1 MNCFHYN
8 FSKGYECNLGVFTI
22 NAKLKRLYDATD
34 NLIKQQFYKSGSDT
48 IIGRTPEVSIK
59 IKNSGQIIK
68 KYENLFNQNM
78 HLFLE
83 GDYMKF
89 FTPFKRIKGVDENHI
104 SEIYQDIQIKL
115 AAMHGTDFD
124 TVLMYTIVVSS
135 LTTSIREIQFNES
148 VKEIIVRARK
158 KTKSLSVKQ
167 IEKELEKLFMRNDK
181 NVSILYNISYL
192 TALAE
197 SFNFMKTTRTCK
209 ILRSKHINLIV
220 NSILFSLN

>member
-1 MNCFHYN
+1 L
-8 FSKGYECNLGVFTI
+8 ECNLGGLI
-22 NAKLKRLYDATD
+22 IDAQLKRLYDATD

-48 IIGRTPEVSIK
+48 IIGRTPEISIK

-68 KYENLFNQNM
+68 KYENLFNQNIQF
-78 HLFLE
+78 FLE

-89 FTPFKRIKGVDENHI
+89 FAPFKKIKGVDENLI
-104 SEIYQDIQIKL
+104 REIYQDIQIKL

-148 VKEIIVRARK
+148 VQEIIARARK
-158 KTKSLSVKQ
+158 KANSSSVKQ

-192 TALAE
+192 TTLAE
-197 SFNFMKTTRTCK
+197 SFNFIKTARTCK
-209 ILRSKHINLIV
+209 IQRSKYINLIV
-220 NSILFSLN
+220 NSILLSIN

>member
-1 MNCFHYN
+1 MI
-8 FSKGYECNLGVFTI
+8 I
-22 NAKLKRLYDATD
+22 NTKLKRLYDATD

-68 KYENLFNQNM
+68 KYENLFNQNIQF
-78 HLFLE
+78 FLE

-89 FTPFKRIKGVDENHI
+89 FTPFKKIKVVDENHI

-124 TVLMYTIVVSS
+124 TVIMYTIVVSS
-135 LTTSIREIQFNES
+135 LTSSIREIQFNES
-148 VKEIIVRARK
+148 VQEIIIRARK
-158 KTKSLSVKQ
+158 IASSLSVKQ

-197 SFNFMKTTRTCK
+197 SFNFMKTARICE
-209 ILRSKHINLIV
+209 IQRSKHINFIV

>member
-1 MNCFHYN
+1 MNYFYY
-8 FSKGYECNLGVFTI
+8 KIGGLI
-22 NAKLKRLYDATD
+22 IDAMLKRLYDATD

-59 IKNSGQIIK
+59 IKNSGQIVNK
-68 KYENLFNQNM
+68 FENMLNQNINF
-78 HLFLE
+78 FLK

-89 FTPFKRIKGVDENHI
+89 FSPFKKIKGVDENHI

-148 VKEIIVRARK
+148 VQEIIKKARK
-158 KTKSLSVKQ
+158 KASSLSVKQ
-167 IEKELEKLFMRNDK
+167 IKKELEKLFMRNDK

-197 SFNFMKTTRTCK
+197 CFNFLKTARTCK
-209 ILRSKHINLIV
+209 IQRSKYINLIV
-220 NSILFSLN
+220 NSILFSLD

>member
-1 MNCFHYN
+1 M
-8 FSKGYECNLGVFTI
+8 
-22 NAKLKRLYDATD
+22 LKRLYDATD

-59 IKNSGQIIK
+59 IKNSGQIVNK
-68 KYENLFNQNM
+68 FEKLFNQNI
-78 HLFLE
+78 HFFLE

-89 FTPFKRIKGVDENHI
+89 FSPFKKIKGVDENHI
-104 SEIYQDIQIKL
+104 REIYQDIQIKL

-124 TVLMYTIVVSS
+124 TVIMYTIVVSS

-148 VKEIIVRARK
+148 IQEIIARIRKRA
-158 KTKSLSVKQ
+158 KSLSVKQ
-167 IEKELEKLFMRNDK
+167 IEKELEKLFMRNDN

-197 SFNFMKTTRTCK
+197 SFNFMKTAKTCK
-209 ILRSKHINLIV
+209 IQRSKFINIIV

>member
-1 MNCFHYN
+1 MD
-8 FSKGYECNLGVFTI
+8 
-22 NAKLKRLYDATD
+22 AKLKRLYDATD

-59 IKNSGQIIK
+59 IRNSGQIVK
-68 KYENLFNQNM
+68 KFEDIFNKNM

-89 FTPFKRIKGVDENHI
+89 FSPFKRIKGVDENHLR
-104 SEIYQDIQIKL
+104 EIYQDIQIKL
-115 AAMHGTDFD
+115 AAMHGTEFN
-124 TVLMYTIVVSS
+124 TVIMYTILVSS

-148 VKEIIVRARK
+148 VQQIIARTRK
-158 KTKSLSVKQ
+158 KTNTINVKQ

-181 NVSILYNISYL
+181 DVSILYNISYL

-197 SFNFMKTTRTCK
+197 SFNFTKTTRTCK
-209 ILRSKHINLIV
+209 IQRSKHINRIV
-220 NSILFSLN
+220 NSILFSLD

>member
-1 MNCFHYN
+1 MLDCQ
-8 FSKGYECNLGVFTI
+8 LGGLI
-22 NAKLKRLYDATD
+22 IDAQLKRLYNATD

-78 HLFLE
+78 HFFLE

-89 FTPFKRIKGVDENHI
+89 FAPFKIIKGVDENHL

-115 AAMHGTDFD
+115 AAMHGTEFD
-124 TVLMYTIVVSS
+124 VVIMYTIVVSS
-135 LTTSIREIQFNES
+135 LTTSIRDIQFNES
-148 VKEIIVRARK
+148 IQDITVRTRK
-158 KTKSLSVKQ
+158 KASTITNKQ
-167 IEKELEKLFMRNDK
+167 IQKALEKLFMRNDK
-181 NVSILYNISYL
+181 NISILYNISYL
-192 TALAE
+192 YALAE
-197 SFNFMKTTRTCK
+197 SFNFMKTARACK
-209 ILRSKHINLIV
+209 IQRSKYINRIV

>member
-1 MNCFHYN
+1 MIIDPN
-8 FSKGYECNLGVFTI
+8 
-22 NAKLKRLYDATD
+22 LKRLYDATD

-78 HLFLE
+78 HFFLE

-89 FTPFKRIKGVDENHI
+89 FTPFKKIKGVDENHL

-115 AAMHGTDFD
+115 AAMHGTEFD
-124 TVLMYTIVVSS
+124 IVIMYTIVVSS
-135 LTTSIREIQFNES
+135 LTTSIRDIQFNES
-148 VKEIIVRARK
+148 VQEIIVRARK
-158 KTKSLSVKQ
+158 KASSISLKQ
-167 IEKELEKLFMRNDK
+167 IQKELEKLFMRNDS
-181 NVSILYNISYL
+181 NVSILYTISYL
-192 TALAE
+192 NALAE
-197 SFNFMKTTRTCK
+197 SFNFMKTARTCK
-209 ILRSKHINLIV
+209 IQRSKYINRIV

>member
-8 FSKGYECNLGVFTI
+8 FSKILECNLGVFTI
-22 NAKLKRLYDATD
+22 DANLKRLYNATD

-48 IIGRTPEVSIK
+48 IIGRTPEISIK
-59 IKNSGQIIK
+59 IKNSGQIVK

-83 GDYMKF
+83 EDYMKF
-89 FTPFKRIKGVDENHI
+89 FTPFKRIKGVDENHLR
-104 SEIYQDIQIKL
+104 EIYQDIQIKL
-115 AAMHGTDFD
+115 AAMHGTEFD
-124 TVLMYTIVVSS
+124 TVIMYTIVVSS

-148 VKEIIVRARK
+148 IKELIVRVRE
-158 KTKSLSVKQ
+158 KTNVISVKQ

-197 SFNFMKTTRTCK
+197 SFNFAKTARTCK
-209 ILRSKHINLIV
+209 IQRSKHINHIV
-220 NSILFSLN
+220 NSILFSLA